1 MSRKTKLITIVKE
14 DRDVGKQ
21 FLITE
26 ASSDATEHWGLRVFM
41 AMSRANIDIDASA
54 LDAGMAGVATIALR
68 SLASM
73 QFADAVPLLA
83 EMMLCVKYVPAGAR
97 GMELARHLVETDVE
111 EITTLLLLRE
121 EVIDLHVGFSV
132 RDAIQEHLAAR
143 AQERILATETSQLSS
158 AP

>member
-1 MSRKTKLITIVKE
+1 MPRKTKLITITTAN
-14 DRDVGKQ
+14 RDEGKQ

-26 ASSDATEHWGLRVFM
+26 ASSDATERWGMRVFM

-73 QFADAVPLLA
+73 QFDDAMPLLT
-83 EMMLCVKYVPAGAR
+83 EMMLCVKYVPIGLK
-97 GMELARHLVETDVE
+97 GLELARNLVETDVE

-132 RDAIQEHLAAR
+132 RDAIQEHMVAR
-143 AQERILATETSQLSS
+143 TQARILATETSQLSS